1 MAKIKIAVGT
11 TSEQKIK
18 NIINLWNL
26 KKFKRKL

>member
-18 NIINLWNL
+18 NIINLWNKQL
-26 KKFKRKL
+26 ELLY